1 MAKRN
6 MTRVNVSKNEAGTFY
21 EKLTVE
27 NGQTSD
33 IIKIPTDQITAAML
47 NLGGAGTG
55 TIEFTQ
61 DSHDVIDEGNE
72 TYTAWDGVSQIN
84 LGVTGF
90 KVVSSSGQVIGTV
103 TIKTGNN

>member
-1 MAKRN
+1 MSIENMKR
-6 MTRVNVSKNEAGTFY
+6 TSVSKNEAATYY

-27 NGQTSD
+27 DGLESNVF
-33 IIKIPTDQITAAML
+33 KIPVDDIGAIML
-47 NLGGAGTG
+47 DLGGAGTG

-61 DSHDVIDEGNE
+61 DSHTVIDAENE

-84 LGVTGF
+84 LAVTGF

-103 TIKTGNN
+103 TVKSRNN